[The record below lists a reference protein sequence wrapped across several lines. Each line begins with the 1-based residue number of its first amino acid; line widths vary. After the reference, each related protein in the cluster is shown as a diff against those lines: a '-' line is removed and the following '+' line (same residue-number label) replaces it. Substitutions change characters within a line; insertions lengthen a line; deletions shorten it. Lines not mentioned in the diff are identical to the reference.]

1 MTEVVYTQIELNPAR
16 TFITGV
22 WCDGVYFSTEPPMAY
37 TPGNAQWVK
46 DQVITLA
53 KEDEACERW
62 RTNAKALARRRD
74 LEEFRKRQYQFELQQ
89 ENYIRAAV
97 RHLESAARDEIKAES
112 KQLDNA
118 WLKVAEYQ
126 YQPPTKDYNR
136 EYKMTYERVVNNRT
150 YKKIGEMFG
159 VSTSRASMII
169 KRKLR
174 NDRWFDYRGY
184 RDFQP
189 EIKITEPPAEAAD
202 HGEGVEWTPET
213 QHQEFELLR
222 GIR

>member
-1 MTEVVYTQIELNPAR
+1 MAEVVYTQIELNPAR

-53 KEDEACERW
+53 NEDEACERW

-74 LEEFRKRQYQFELQQ
+74 LEEFRERQYRFELQQ
-89 ENYIRAAV
+89 ENYADAAV
-97 RHLESAARDEIKAES
+97 DYLENFARNELRDELNAINRVWFRLVGDGYKTSRRDRERQIVIEALEGKQSHVEIGKKYGVTGATVSHYLFRERQRAES
-112 KQLDNA
+112 FRKHD
-118 WLKVAEYQ
+118 W
-126 YQPPTKDYNR
+126 
-136 EYKMTYERVVNNRT
+136 
-150 YKKIGEMFG
+150 
-159 VSTSRASMII
+159 
-169 KRKLR
+169 KRHHAK
-174 NDRWFDYRGY
+174 G
-184 RDFQP
+184 QIQEPEP
-189 EIKITEPPAEAAD
+189 EIYD
-202 HGEGVEWTPET
+202 LGEGVEWTPEA